1 MHVPLDPEAIPN
13 SAFGFAYSD
22 DAPVSFAPFPASA
35 MAPATI
41 GVETLVPVYFV
52 KTHIGNA

>member
-1 MHVPLDPEAIPN
+1 
-13 SAFGFAYSD
+13 
-22 DAPVSFAPFPASA
+22 